1 MQDFDVNH
9 LFFYDPFA
17 LDGTAFAINRVVL
30 LMWVASLLCVAFF
43 MVGARRKSM
52 IPRGIQNLAE
62 TAYLFVRNNIAIDV
76 IGSKDG
82 PKYANYL
89 ASLFFFIFFS
99 NLLEIVPGV
108 NFPVTSRMAIPA
120 ALAVLTWIIFNVVGI
135 MKQGAYRYFKDVL
148 FPPGV
153 PKAVYVLL
161 TPIELFSTFIVR
173 PFTLAVRLFANM
185 VAGHTLLTI
194 FFLFTNDFLRENLGP
209 AAPIGVLTLV
219 ISCVLILFELLVI
232 SLQAYIFTMLTASYI
247 AEATHGHG
255 EPESEEATHE
265 VRHETEGIAA

>member
-17 LDGTAFAINRVVL
+17 LKGTPFAINRVAV
-30 LMWVASLLCVAFF
+30 LMWVASLLCIGFF
-43 MVGARRKSM
+43 LLGVRRKSLV
-52 IPRGIQNLAE
+52 PRGLQNLVE

-76 IGSKDG
+76 IRPEGAR
-82 PKYANYL
+82 YANYL
-89 ASLFFFIFFS
+89 AAVFFFIFFS
-99 NLLEIVPGV
+99 NFLEIVPGV

-120 ALAVLTWIIFNVVGI
+120 ALALLTYVIFNVVGI
-135 MKQGAYRYFKDVL
+135 VKQGPIHYVKNVL
-148 FPPGV
+148 FPPDV
-153 PKAVYVLL
+153 PKAIYVLL

-194 FFLFTNDFLRENLGP
+194 FFLFTNDFLLENLGP
-209 AAPIGVLTLV
+209 SAPFGVLTLV

-255 EPESEEATHE
+255 EPEEHEEATHE

>member
-17 LDGTAFAINRVVL
+17 LKGTPFAINRVVVL
-30 LMWVASLLCVAFF
+30 TWVASLLCMAFF
-43 MVGARRKSM
+43 LLGARRKGLV
-52 IPRGIQNLAE
+52 PRGLQNLAE

-76 IGSKDG
+76 IGPEG
-82 PKYANYL
+82 AVYANYL
-89 ASLFFFIFFS
+89 AAVFFFIFFS
-99 NLLEIVPGV
+99 NFLEIVPGI

-120 ALAVLTWIIFNVVGI
+120 ALALLTWIIFNVVGI
-135 MKQGAYRYFKDVL
+135 IKQGPFRYFKDTL

-153 PKAVYVLL
+153 PKAIYILL
-161 TPIELFSTFIVR
+161 TPIELLSTFIVR

-209 AAPIGVLTLV
+209 TSPFGVLTLV

-232 SLQAYIFTMLTASYI
+232 SLQAYIFTMLTAFYI
-247 AEATHGHG
+247 AEAVHGHG
-255 EPESEEATHE
+255 EADTEESAHHE

>member
-43 MVGARRKSM
+43 MIGARRKSL
-52 IPRGIQNLAE
+52 IPKGMQNLAE

-76 IGSKDG
+76 IGPKDG
-82 PKYANYL
+82 PRYANYL

-209 AAPIGVLTLV
+209 SAPIGVLTLV

-255 EPESEEATHE
+255 EPESEGATHE